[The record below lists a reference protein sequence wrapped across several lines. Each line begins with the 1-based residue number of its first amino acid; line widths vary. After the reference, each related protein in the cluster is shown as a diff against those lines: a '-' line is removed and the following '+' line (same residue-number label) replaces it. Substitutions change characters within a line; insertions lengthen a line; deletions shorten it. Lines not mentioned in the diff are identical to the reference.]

1 MIYERMKREGFCSL
15 NIKPIAENIILL
27 FYALKK
33 QNIFSQSYILKS
45 LSDILL
51 SKNPD
56 F

>member
-33 QNIFSQSYILKS
+33 QNIFSKVH
-45 LSDILL
+45 LL
-51 SKNPD
+51 SGLYSKMII
-56 F
+56 